1 MLETPQRLLAAMPSR
16 TIDVAVIGLGRISDR
31 HFAAINDPETPTRL
45 VAVCDTLHSVA
56 EQVGLAQGVDH
67 FTSIDDMLREHP
79 NIGLI
84 VICTPSGSHYQ
95 IAMDLIP
102 SRIPL
107 LIEKPLTLSTR
118 QALDLVGS
126 SGAMGVPVFVVKQ
139 NRLNPPVL
147 EARRRLDSGEL
158 GRLLSAVANVT
169 WCRPVEYYLQ
179 DPWRLTREMDGGVVW
194 NQASHYVDLL
204 VNLLDPIVSVDAMGA
219 NFLSPSEAEDTVHA
233 VMQSSTGQIATLIA
247 TTTARP
253 RNFEGSLTLVSESGV
268 LKVGGHALNELEADS
283 TRSTLVEEQNLGQER
298 DVDSVYGNGHIGVY
312 QQVTRD
318 LLQGVESEFRSERGI
333 PTVALIE
340 AIHLSIEHGRRV
352 FLEEV
357 LSGSRDVD
365 NGGK

>member
-1 MLETPQRLLAAMPSR
+1 METPQELLATMPSR
-16 TIDVAVIGLGRISDR
+16 TIDVAVVGLGRISDR
-31 HFAAINDPETPTRL
+31 HFDAISDPKTPTRL
-45 VAVCDTLHSVA
+45 VAVCDTRHSVA
-56 EQVGLAQGVDH
+56 EQVGFTQGVDH
-67 FTSIDDMLREHP
+67 FTSIEDMLREHP
-79 NIGLI
+79 EIGLI
-84 VICTPSGSHYQ
+84 AICTPSGSHYQ
-95 IAMDLIP
+95 IAMDLMQ
-102 SRIPL
+102 SKIPL

-118 QALDLVGS
+118 QSVELVRS

-139 NRLNPPVL
+139 NRLNPAVL
-147 EARRRLDSGEL
+147 EARRRLDSGGL

-169 WCRPVEYYLQ
+169 WCRPVEYYMQ

-233 VMQSSTGQIATLIA
+233 VMQTSSGQIATLIA

-268 LKVGGHALNELEADS
+268 LKVGGHALNELVADS
-283 TRSTLVEEQNLGQER
+283 SRSASGDEPKLDQVP
-298 DVDSVYGNGHIGVY
+298 DVDSVYGNGHTGVY

-318 LLQGVESEFRSERGI
+318 LLQGVESEFRAERGI

-340 AIHLSIEHGRRV
+340 AIHLSIEEGRRA

-357 LSGSRDVD
+357 FSSAGGVD
-365 NGGK
+365 NDF